1 MLIEYKNVNICQD
14 FNCVLKEVNFHAEE
28 GEFIYVTGKV
38 GSGKSSLLKTIYCE
52 LDIES
57 AEKAEA
63 LEYDLMKI
71 KRKQIPALR
80 KKMGIIFQD
89 FQLLHDRT
97 VYGNLHFVLRATGWK
112 GQAKTDER
120 IDEVLAAVGM
130 QDAKDKMPHQLSGGE
145 QQRIAIAR
153 ALLNKPQVIIA
164 DEPTGNLD
172 AETAENIIS
181 LLKDISQ
188 RGTAVIMSTH
198 NIPLIEKYPGIVYTC
213 DEGTLKEQ
221 K

>member
-112 GQAKTDER
+112 DQAKTDER